1 MAFAPGSADMHNSRV
16 RYGLTASVSAVTYRR
31 YRPTEREK
39 SVSPAL
45 RLLFFALAFLPTRG
59 GAHQMPSIHRRSPP
73 MRGYLATFMSLR
85 GQNLA

>member
-1 MAFAPGSADMHNSRV
+1 MHNSRV

-45 RLLFFALAFLPTRG
+45 RLRFFRPGVSADEG
-59 GAHQMPSIHRRSPP
+59 RR
-73 MRGYLATFMSLR
+73 A
-85 GQNLA
+85 